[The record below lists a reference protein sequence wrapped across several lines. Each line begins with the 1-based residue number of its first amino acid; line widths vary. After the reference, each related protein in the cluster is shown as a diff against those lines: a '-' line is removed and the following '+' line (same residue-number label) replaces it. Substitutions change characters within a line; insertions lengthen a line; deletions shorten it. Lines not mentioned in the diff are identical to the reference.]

1 MMPRLPLALALTGLI
16 GVGVLTASQLAIA
29 EPQPAT
35 QSEAP
40 MSPKEGFRPSPAD
53 RAAFLEA
60 RIAALH
66 AGLTLTPDQE
76 KLWPPVEAA
85 MRDLAKTRAAIR
97 QKMREL
103 RDHEH
108 PVDPVT
114 LIKRISENQL
124 ARGEALKK
132 LADAAAPLYATF
144 SDEQKHRLPVL
155 LIAIRPHHHHHFAM
169 ERGDMERGW
178 HHMGR
183 DRMGGDREDEGR
195 GWERR

>member
-1 MMPRLPLALALTGLI
+1 MKPRLPLALALTGLI
-16 GVGVLTASQLAIA
+16 GVGVFTASRLAIA
-29 EPQPAT
+29 EPMQPAT
-35 QSEAP
+35 QSESA
-40 MSPKEGFRPSPAD
+40 MSPKEGFRPTPAD

-76 KLWPPVEAA
+76 KLWPPVESA

-103 RDHEH
+103 HEH
-108 PVDPVT
+108 PIDPVT

-144 SDEQKHRLPVL
+144 SDEQKHRLPAL
-155 LIAIRPHHHHHFAM
+155 LYAIRPHHHHFAM
-169 ERGDMERGW
+169 GGEGMDRGW

-183 DRMGGDREDEGR
+183 DRMGDDRGEEGSR
-195 GWERR
+195 WERR